1 MRVLSYMIE
10 AHIVKKNGNEIE
22 FLLLKRAK
30 SELYP
35 NIWQMV
41 TGSIVQ
47 DEKTY
52 VTAYREIIEETGLK
66 PERMWVVPYVNSF
79 YSWRKNHICIVPV
92 FVALVDN
99 NSSVKIS
106 DEHSDFKWA
115 KKDSAIEYLGWQG
128 QRNSVEIIHQYFTE
142 KNSQFY
148 FEEVKLG
155 KIKLD
160 QINK

>member
-1 MRVLSYMIE
+1 MIE
-10 AHIVKKNGNEIE
+10 AHIVKKIGNEIE

-92 FVALVDN
+92 FVALVGH

-115 KKDSAIEYLGWQG
+115 KKESAIEYLGWQG